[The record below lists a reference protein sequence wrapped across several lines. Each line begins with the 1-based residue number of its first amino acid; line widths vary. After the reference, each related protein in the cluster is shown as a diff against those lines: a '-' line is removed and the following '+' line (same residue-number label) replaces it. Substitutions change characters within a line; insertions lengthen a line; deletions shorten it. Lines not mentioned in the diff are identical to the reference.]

1 MESIMNS
8 YELGRYRHDGRVFIG
23 RPQGDSIEV
32 LSRADDLRRVL
43 ATCDAST
50 PAIASVPAGATTRL
64 APVDPVA
71 RVFSIAINYQAHGS
85 EAKTKPPARPLI
97 FYKPPSN
104 FVAPGAALRV
114 NRDLVTKL
122 DYEGEIAIVIGRPC
136 KDATLE
142 NALDHVV
149 GICPFNDGSAR
160 NLSKVPLGHAPD
172 AATWP
177 DWTAGKAVDGASSL
191 GPTIT
196 CGPKVLESLRARSLR
211 VKTLLNSEVVQ
222 DESMAEMIFSCEDI
236 IVTLS
241 SYFELQPGDVIA
253 TGTPAGVGLA
263 RGRFLQPGDRLE
275 IQVTGLET
283 LSNPVE

>member
-1 MESIMNS
+1 MIT

-23 RPQGDSIEV
+23 RPQGDRIEV
-32 LSRADDLRRVL
+32 LSREDDLRRVL

-64 APVDPVA
+64 APLDPVA
-71 RVFSIAINYQAHGS
+71 RVFSIAINYQAHGA
-85 EAKTKPPARPLI
+85 EAKAKPPARPLI

-104 FVAPGAALRV
+104 FVDPGAAIRV
-114 NRDLVTKL
+114 NRELVTKL
-122 DYEGEIAIVIGRPC
+122 DYEGEIGLVIGRRC
-136 KDATLE
+136 KDATRE

-149 GICPFNDGSAR
+149 GICAFNDGSAR
-160 NLSKVPLGHAPD
+160 NLGKVALGHAPD

-191 GPTIT
+191 GPTIA

-211 VKTLLNSEVVQ
+211 VKTLLNAEVVQ
-222 DESMAEMIFSCEDI
+222 DECMSEQIFSCEEI
-236 IVTLS
+236 IATLS
-241 SYFELQPGDVIA
+241 SYFELHPGDVIA
-253 TGTPAGVGLA
+253 TGTPAGVGAA

-275 IQVTGLET
+275 IQVSGLEP
-283 LSNPVE
+283 LSNNVE